1 MSLYLYISLSFH
13 EEEAHMSMYL
23 YISLLLHES

>member
-13 EEEAHMSMYL
+13 EEEAHMSLYL
-23 YISLLLHES
+23 YISL